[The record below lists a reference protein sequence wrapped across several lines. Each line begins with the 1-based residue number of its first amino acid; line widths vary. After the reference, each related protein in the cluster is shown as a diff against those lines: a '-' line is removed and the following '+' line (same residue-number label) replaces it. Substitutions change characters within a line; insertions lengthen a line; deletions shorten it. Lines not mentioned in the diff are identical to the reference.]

1 MIYLSKYCTAASYEQ
16 VVIEDNPFP
25 QRVHWQPDTYAR
37 AKTGMLYPPQ
47 VMAEKVVNKDVINY
61 IKNNPTKGKTGF
73 ILAAGSQGWAGVRSK
88 GDNRDEGF
96 LHYKY
101 KIPLV
106 TLTNIFGGRI
116 ANSLGV
122 TDYCSTDASACA
134 SSLKVLM
141 EVQNLINNFG
151 FTRMIV
157 LALEDQVNNTT
168 LEFFGRSDA
177 SLLLKY
183 ESENKPSAFD
193 LVNHGFNLGQGAA
206 LAIFETDPPET
217 PEAEFLGAYTAAEDF
232 ANPLGQR
239 PDGMGYQKAIL
250 GALEVAK
257 LPPSEVKLV
266 KTHGTGTPVNNQ
278 AEKTAL
284 VTVLKNFVA
293 TSYKQRVGH
302 TLAASGLMETGLLLD
317 DLKKGIVPGIL
328 NRTNTDDV
336 FLSYDIAAVDGV
348 ILSLAAG
355 MGNTYSAALFRPV
368 RN

>member
-1 MIYLSKYCTAASYEQ
+1 MIYLTKYKTAASYEQ

-37 AKTGMLYPPQ
+37 AKTGMIYPPQ
-47 VMAEKVVNKDVINY
+47 VMCDKVVTKEIIEYV
-61 IKNNPTKGKTGF
+61 KGTPTKGKTGF

-134 SSLKVLM
+134 SSIKVLM
-141 EVQNLINNFG
+141 EVQNLILNFG
-151 FTRMIV
+151 FTRIIV
-157 LALEDQVNNTT
+157 LAVEDQVNNTT

-193 LVNHGFNLGQGAA
+193 PVYHGFNLGQGAA
-206 LAIFETDPPET
+206 LCIFETDPVVDP
-217 PEAEFLGAYTAAEDF
+217 AAQFLGAYTAAEDF

-239 PDGMGYQKAIL
+239 PDGEGYRKAIE
-250 GALEVAK
+250 GALHVAK
-257 LPPSEVKLV
+257 LHPSEVKLV

-278 AEKTAL
+278 AEKAAL
-284 VTVLKNFVA
+284 VTVLKDFVA

-317 DLKKGIVPGIL
+317 DLKKGTIPGIP

-336 FLSYDIAAVDGV
+336 FLSYDAPAVSGV
-348 ILSLAAG
+348 FLSLAAG
-355 MGNTYSAALFRPV
+355 MGNTYSAALFRTC
-368 RN
+368 

>member
-1 MIYLSKYCTAASYEQ
+1 MIYLSKYRTAASYEQ
-16 VVIEDNPFP
+16 VVVDDNPFP
-25 QRVHWQPDTYAR
+25 QRVYWQPDTYAR
-37 AKTGMLYPPQ
+37 IKTGMVYPPQ
-47 VMAEKVVNKDVINY
+47 AVTEKVVTKDIIDY
-61 IKNNPTKGKTGF
+61 IKNTPTKGKTGF
-73 ILAAGSQGWAGVRSK
+73 ILAAGSQGWAGVRTK

-106 TLTNIFGGRI
+106 TLTYIFGGRM
-116 ANSLGV
+116 ASTLGV
-122 TDYCSTDASACA
+122 TDYCATDASACA

-141 EVQNLINNFG
+141 EVQNLMTNFG
-151 FTRMIV
+151 FTRMVV
-157 LALEDQVNNTT
+157 LTLEDQINNST
-168 LEFFGRSDA
+168 LEVFGQLDA

-183 ESENKPSAFD
+183 EGENKPSAFD
-193 LVNHGFNLGQGAA
+193 PVYHGFYLGQGAA

-284 VTVLKNFVA
+284 TTVLKDFVA

-317 DLKKGIVPGIL
+317 DLKRGVVPGIP

-336 FLSYDIAAVDGV
+336 FLSHDIPAVDGV
-348 ILSLAAG
+348 FLSLAAG
-355 MGNTYSAALFRPV
+355 MGNTYSAALFKPIG
-368 RN
+368 N